1 MINHEGTVKGPVLGL
16 YRFTRLQR
24 VKEEMTTK
32 AKLSKLIISDMLPVG
47 GAILNAIIL
56 FPMMEI
62 ANRNVDFMQIDVL
75 NVLINISTYFAL
87 IMVLWIITGK
97 WGIGCGVISLVFAI
111 LGIINLYSLEFR
123 EMPIS
128 TRDIYNGR
136 AALNVLRA
144 YEIVLNKRVIFLL
157 GMGII
162 LVFLSVLLWRFESK
176 KKQERWKKMLVEKI
190 GCFLALYCSSI
201 AVILDKIP

>member
-123 EMPIS
+123 EM
-128 TRDIYNGR
+128 
-136 AALNVLRA
+136 
-144 YEIVLNKRVIFLL
+144 
-157 GMGII
+157 
-162 LVFLSVLLWRFESK
+162 
-176 KKQERWKKMLVEKI
+176 
-190 GCFLALYCSSI
+190 C
-201 AVILDKIP
+201 